1 MIKHDETFK
10 RGVNF
15 CFLIRY
21 GQHEKIKYQPD
32 RRQKKREAKPPFNS
46 SFDCRDYTQRSTIV
60 FLISVQEALRP
71 QAERET
77 KKAIAAITRG
87 AQPSFS

>member
-10 RGVNF
+10 RGLNF

-32 RRQKKREAKPPFNS
+32 LPQKKREAKPPSNS
-46 SFDCRDYTQRSTIV
+46 VFDCRDYTRRSTII
-60 FLISVQEALRP
+60 FLISAQKAWRP
-71 QAERET
+71 QADRET

-87 AQPSFS
+87 ARPSSS